1 MKPLVQKIRTEVREV
16 FLALSFFPAE
26 GVFKEGEWA
35 AIEVVPKRTTTASL
49 CDLHFR
55 IIPYAQER
63 DAQSEVV
70 AGVLEACHEALDND
84 NPSVRIAAQR
94 YLNSWTTAERVKSG
108 DLDGWFVS
116 CYAETEPGV
125 RLHLK
130 EVTNQNGELWF
141 RNVIKNSVCRLTLS
155 EKSVQ
160 SPVEQP
166 TEAFSPTSY
175 TQAHWTMR
183 LAAKSDQPLLR
194 AESEAQTFSLLDG
207 HIAGLL
213 EETLDGRAVMTL
225 ETSVQEFAGVTVRFF
240 FGDDSGEV
248 QLNPGEPGTGWSGQI
263 QLRHQFK
270 EVIAETSS
278 FEIIPARKK

>member
-1 MKPLVQKIRTEVREV
+1 MKPLVQKIHNEVREV

-35 AIEVVPKRTTTASL
+35 AIEIVPKRGATASL
-49 CDLHFR
+49 SDLQCR

-63 DAQSEVV
+63 DAPSEVV
-70 AGVLEACHEALDND
+70 AGVLEACHEAFDD
-84 NPSVRIAAQR
+84 PNPSVRIAAQS
-94 YLNSWTTAERVKSG
+94 YLNSWETAERVKSG
-108 DLDGWFVS
+108 DLDGWTIS

-125 RLHLK
+125 RLHLE

-160 SPVEQP
+160 SDVERP
-166 TEAFSPTSY
+166 AEVSPSTSY
-175 TQAHWTMR
+175 TEASWTMR

-213 EETLDGRAVMTL
+213 EETLDGSAVMTL
-225 ETSVQEFAGVTVRFF
+225 ETSVQEFAGATVRFF

-248 QLNPGEPGTGWSGQI
+248 QLNPAEPGTGWSGQI

-270 EVIAETSS
+270 KVIAETPS